1 MKLLS
6 GVAVGAAALALAGT
20 TFLLSAVG
28 TQGASCG
35 TATAAAVS
43 ERTVAGYSGDQ
54 LVNAAAIMNAAT
66 ALGLDSHAQLLGV
79 MAAMGESGL
88 RNITYGDYE
97 TSGVT
102 NPDGSRTTSIG
113 LFQQQD
119 SWGSRDDRLNPS
131 TAATLFYQRLVK
143 IDGWESLPASEAIHR
158 VQINSNPN
166 HYAKWEKPAQEV
178 TAALSVACTS
188 GNYAAADG
196 TAPGAWGGY
205 GNGRIPQGQLA
216 PIPWSDLGP
225 LYLRPDAAAA
235 LAAMNEAFR
244 TEFGYDLPIND
255 AYRDYAGQVD
265 AQQYWCARRACG
277 NAAEPGTSNHGWALA
292 VDVGTQSHQTISYS
306 SATYRWLK
314 ANAGR
319 YGWVHPPEM
328 EPGGGGPQEAWH
340 WEFYGLPANA

>member
-1 MKLLS
+1 MKLVH
-6 GVAVGAAALALAGT
+6 GVAVGAAAIVLAGT

-28 TQGASCG
+28 TQGSDCG
-35 TATAAAVS
+35 ATTVAAVQ
-43 ERTVAGYSGDQ
+43 ERSIAGYSGDQ
-54 LVNAAAIMNAAT
+54 LINAATIMNAAT
-66 ALGLDSHAQLLGV
+66 TLGLDPRAQLLGV

-131 TAATLFYQRLVK
+131 TAAVLFYQRLVDV
-143 IDGWESLPASEAIHR
+143 DGWENLPASEAIHR

-166 HYAKWEKPAQEV
+166 HYDEWEKPAQEV
-178 TAALSVACTS
+178 TAALSVACTT
-188 GNYAAADG
+188 GNYETANG
-196 TAPGAWGGY
+196 SAPGAWGGY
-205 GNGRIPQGQLA
+205 DNGRIPQRALA

-225 LYLRPDAAAA
+225 LHLRPDAAAA
-235 LAAMNEAFR
+235 LTALNEAFR
-244 TEFGYDLPIND
+244 ADFGYNLPIND

-265 AQQYWCARRACG
+265 ARQYWCARRACQ

-292 VDVGTQSHQTISYS
+292 IDIGTQSHAVIGYD
-306 SATYRWLK
+306 SATYRWLR

-319 YGWVHPPEM
+319 FGWVHPPGM

-340 WEFYGLPANA
+340 WEFYGVV

>member
-1 MKLLS
+1 MKILS
-6 GVAVGAAALALAGT
+6 GVAVGAAAVVLAGT
-20 TFLLSAVG
+20 TFLLGSVG
-28 TQGASCG
+28 TQGPNCGAAS
-35 TATAAAVS
+35 AASVQ

-66 ALGLDSHAQLLGV
+66 ALGLDARAQLLGV

-119 SWGSRDDRLNPS
+119 SWGSQDDRLNPS
-131 TAATLFYQRLVK
+131 TAATLFYQRLVGV
-143 IDGWESLPASEAIHR
+143 DDWERLPASEAIHR

-178 TAALSVACTS
+178 TAALTVACTT
-188 GNYAAADG
+188 GNYASASG
-196 TAPGAWGGY
+196 TAPSAWGGHD
-205 GNGRIPQGQLA
+205 NGRIPQAQLA

-235 LAAMNEAFR
+235 LVALNDAFKA
-244 TEFGYDLPIND
+244 EFGYNLPIND
-255 AYRDYAGQVD
+255 AYRDYDGQVD
-265 AQQYWCARRACG
+265 AQQYWCARRACQ
-277 NAAEPGTSNHGWALA
+277 NAADPGTSNHGWALA
-292 VDVGTQSHQTISYS
+292 VDIGTQSHATIGYD

-319 YGWVHPPEM
+319 FGWVHPDWA
-328 EPGGGGPQEAWH
+328 EPGGSGPDEAWH
-340 WEFYGLPANA
+340 WEFYGLATPT